1 MQPSNDTAAAQ
12 QMMRYDANKKT
23 ALIAYL
29 LWFFAGY
36 LGAHRFY
43 LGRTISGLIML
54 VLFLLS
60 CVGMLIL
67 VGFIGLAVIG
77 LWWLIDGFLI
87 PGMISAANN
96 KLINSLR

>member
-1 MQPSNDTAAAQ
+1 MQPPNDTAAAQ

-43 LGRTISGLIML
+43 LGRIVSGLIML

-87 PGMISAANN
+87 PGMISGANN
-96 KLINSLR
+96 KLINNLR

>member
-1 MQPSNDTAAAQ
+1 
-12 QMMRYDANKKT
+12 
-23 ALIAYL
+23 
-29 LWFFAGY
+29 
-36 LGAHRFY
+36 
-43 LGRTISGLIML
+43 ML

-87 PGMISAANN
+87 PGMISGANN

>member
-1 MQPSNDTAAAQ
+1 MQTPNDIKAAQ

-43 LGRTISGLIML
+43 LGRIVSGLIML
-54 VLFLLS
+54 VLFILS
-60 CVGMLIL
+60 CVGMVIL

-87 PGMISAANN
+87 PGMISDANN

>member
-1 MQPSNDTAAAQ
+1 MQTPNDINAAQ

-43 LGRTISGLIML
+43 LGRIVSGLIML
-54 VLFLLS
+54 VLFILS
-60 CVGMLIL
+60 FVGMVIL

-87 PGMISAANN
+87 PGMISDANN

>member
-1 MQPSNDTAAAQ
+1 MQTPNDINAAQ

-36 LGAHRFY
+36 LGANRFY
-43 LGRTISGLIML
+43 LGRIVSGLIML
-54 VLFLLS
+54 VLFILS

-87 PGMISAANN
+87 PGMISDANN

>member
-1 MQPSNDTAAAQ
+1 MQQPNDTAAAQ

-43 LGRTISGLIML
+43 LGRIVSGLIML
-54 VLFLLS
+54 VLFILS
-60 CVGMLIL
+60 CVGMVIL

-87 PGMISAANN
+87 PGMISDANN

>member
-1 MQPSNDTAAAQ
+1 MQSPNDTTAAQ

-43 LGRTISGLIML
+43 LGRIISGLVML
-54 VLFLLS
+54 VLFLVS
-60 CVGMLIL
+60 CVAIVVL
-67 VGFIGLAVIG
+67 VGFIGLAVVG

-96 KLINSLR
+96 KLITSLS

>member
-1 MQPSNDTAAAQ
+1 MQTPNDINAAQ